1 MQRKTK
7 SGDAHQ
13 TKLTVSLSNLN
24 RKAALIEYSDLDS
37 LVMTLEVRLKVA
49 CIWRADVGT
58 LCFDSYI
65 S

>member
-24 RKAALIEYSDLDS
+24 RKAALIEYSDLDL

-49 CIWRADVGT
+49 CI
-58 LCFDSYI
+58 
-65 S
+65 